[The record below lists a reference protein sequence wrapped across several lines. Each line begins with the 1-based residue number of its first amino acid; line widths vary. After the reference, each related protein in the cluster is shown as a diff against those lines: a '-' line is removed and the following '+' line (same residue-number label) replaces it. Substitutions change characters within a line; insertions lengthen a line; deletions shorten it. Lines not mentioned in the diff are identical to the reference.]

1 MGVKWTTGLAHQTSP
16 SVQQAARGVVSAES
30 GGTAGCPS
38 ELRHHW
44 PRDRG
49 PVSSPLWVSV
59 SSSVEWDDH
68 WTDVRMRS
76 VKAGEARRTGRGTQH
91 RLQMVC
97 SCVCLERCFSRPFY
111 RIFIPKGPFPVALSL
126 CPLTVLRAIPSSRVP
141 PQRCCWNL
149 SSPLLTVFH
158 DPPAGPLPRPAA
170 REDLLEASYVDW
182 PLTSLPGTGAAGPP
196 HSLLSCEEPL
206 RRVSGEENSGEPW
219 LGGHGPGRSFQG

>member
-1 MGVKWTTGLAHQTSP
+1 MPIKHHLLSNRRRGEWLAQNLEAPLGVHPSSATTGPVTVDQ
-16 SVQQAARGVVSAES
+16 SVH
-30 GGTAGCPS
+30 PF
-38 ELRHHW
+38 
-44 PRDRG
+44 G
-49 PVSSPLWVSV
+49 PQYPHLWNG
-59 SSSVEWDDH
+59 DDH

-97 SCVCLERCFSRPFY
+97 SCVCLERRFSRPFC

-149 SSPLLTVFH
+149 SSPLLTAFH
-158 DPPAGPLPRPAA
+158 DPPAGPRPRPAA

>member
-1 MGVKWTTGLAHQTSP
+1 MTLDQ
-16 SVQQAARGVVSAES
+16 SVHPFGPQ
-30 GGTAGCPS
+30 CP
-38 ELRHHW
+38 H
-44 PRDRG
+44 
-49 PVSSPLWVSV
+49 LWNGN
-59 SSSVEWDDH
+59 DH

-76 VKAGEARRTGRGTQH
+76 VKAGEARRMGRGTQH

-97 SCVCLERCFSRPFY
+97 SCVCLERRFSRPFC

-149 SSPLLTVFH
+149 SSPILTVFH
-158 DPPAGPLPRPAA
+158 DPPAGPLPCPAA
-170 REDLLEASYVDW
+170 REDLLEASYVDG